1 MRNNGADDLIFAS
14 ARWPIWPTPGGAG
27 LIDFWSN
34 PNSAVGAA
42 VGGEGGGAEK
52 IKVTKNKTKQKKSVH
67 TPVTREL
74 FCVELPIVTSAKTVL
89 SYQYFSPTRGL
100 EPGPG
105 RTVAVFHRLKGL
117 DW

>member
-42 VGGEGGGAEK
+42 VGGAEK
-52 IKVTKNKTKQKKSVH
+52 IKVTKNKTNQK
-67 TPVTREL
+67 
-74 FCVELPIVTSAKTVL
+74 IVFAPL
-89 SYQYFSPTRGL
+89 
-100 EPGPG
+100 
-105 RTVAVFHRLKGL
+105 
-117 DW
+117 

>member
-42 VGGEGGGAEK
+42 VGGEGGGGGGGGGGGMKNKSNEK
-52 IKVTKNKTKQKKSVH
+52 QNKTKKKCSDQ
-67 TPVTREL
+67 R
-74 FCVELPIVTSAKTVL
+74 TVL
-89 SYQYFSPTRGL
+89 C
-100 EPGPG
+100 
-105 RTVAVFHRLKGL
+105 
-117 DW
+117 